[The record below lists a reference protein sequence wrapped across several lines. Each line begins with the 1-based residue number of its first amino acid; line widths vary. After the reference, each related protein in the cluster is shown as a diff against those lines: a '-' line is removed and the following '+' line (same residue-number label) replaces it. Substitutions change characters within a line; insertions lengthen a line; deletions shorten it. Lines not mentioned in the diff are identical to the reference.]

1 MPLGEKMSLDYSQL
15 TDNEIIEKIAAK
27 EDGAVEYMM
36 QKYGGLV
43 KKEVRTVFL
52 IGAEA
57 EDLTQEGMIGLFKAI
72 RDYEPDKGAS
82 FFTFA
87 TLCVRNQIKTAI
99 SASNRKKHTP
109 LNTYIS
115 IYAESTE
122 DGLSLVELEA
132 SKTDCNPE
140 ELIIARE
147 QKSDLMNKIEQ
158 ELSKY
163 EKKVIELYLEGLSY
177 ADIAERLGKTEKSID
192 NALFRIRGKLCK

>member
-1 MPLGEKMSLDYSQL
+1 MPLGEQMVNDYSEL
-15 TDNEIIEKIAAK
+15 SDNEIIKKIAAK
-27 EDGAVEYMM
+27 EVGAVEYMM

-52 IGAEA
+52 IGAET
-57 EDLTQEGMIGLFKAI
+57 EDLTQEGMIGLFKAV

-87 TLCVRNQIKTAI
+87 THCVRNQIKTAI

-132 SKTDCNPE
+132 DKSDCNPE

-147 QKSDLMNKIEQ
+147 QKSDLMNKIES

-163 EKKVIELYLEGLSY
+163 EKKVIDLYLEGLSY
-177 ADIAERLGKTEKSID
+177 ADIADKLGKTEKSID
-192 NALFRIRGKLCK
+192 NALFRIRGKLSK

>member
-1 MPLGEKMSLDYSQL
+1 MVNDYSEL
-15 TDNEIIEKIAAK
+15 SDNEIIKKIAAK
-27 EDGAVEYMM
+27 EVGAVEYMM

-52 IGAEA
+52 IGAET
-57 EDLTQEGMIGLFKAI
+57 EDLTQEGMIGLFKAV

-87 TLCVRNQIKTAI
+87 THCVRNQIKTAI

-132 SKTDCNPE
+132 DKSDCNPE

-147 QKSDLMNKIEQ
+147 QKSDLMNKIES

-163 EKKVIELYLEGLSY
+163 EKKVIDLYLEGLSY
-177 ADIAERLGKTEKSID
+177 ADIADKLGKTEKSID
-192 NALFRIRGKLCK
+192 NALFRIRGKLSK

>member
-1 MPLGEKMSLDYSQL
+1 MSTDYSQL
-15 TDNEIIEKIAAK
+15 SDNEIIAKIAAR

-36 QKYGGLV
+36 QKYGPLV

-72 RDYEPDKGAS
+72 RDYEPDKGAGFS
-82 FFTFA
+82 TFA
-87 TLCVRNQIKTAI
+87 TICVRNQIKSAI

-115 IYAESTE
+115 IYAEINE
-122 DGLSLVELEA
+122 DGIPLLELE
-132 SKTDCNPE
+132 SHREDSNPE
-140 ELIIARE
+140 DLVIAKER
-147 QKSDLMNKIEQ
+147 KSDLMKKIES

-163 EKKVIELYLEGLSY
+163 EKKVIDLYLEGLSY
-177 ADIAERLGKTEKSID
+177 SDIAQKLGKTEKSID
-192 NALFRIRGKLCK
+192 NALFRIRGKLSK

>member
-1 MPLGEKMSLDYSQL
+1 MVNDYSEL
-15 TDNEIIEKIAAK
+15 SDNEIIKKIAAK
-27 EDGAVEYMM
+27 EEGAVEYMM

-52 IGAEA
+52 IGAET
-57 EDLTQEGMIGLFKAI
+57 EDLTQEGMIGLFKAV

-87 TLCVRNQIKTAI
+87 THCVRNQIKTAI

-132 SKTDCNPE
+132 DKSDCNPE

-147 QKSDLMNKIEQ
+147 QKSDLMNKIES

-163 EKKVIELYLEGLSY
+163 EKKVIDLYLEGLSY
-177 ADIAERLGKTEKSID
+177 ADIADKLGKTEKSID
-192 NALFRIRGKLCK
+192 NALFRIRGKLSK

>member
-1 MPLGEKMSLDYSQL
+1 MSTDYSQL
-15 TDNEIIEKIAAK
+15 SDNEIIAKIAAR

-36 QKYGGLV
+36 QKYGPLV

-82 FFTFA
+82 FSTFA
-87 TLCVRNQIKTAI
+87 TICVRNQIKSAI

-115 IYAESTE
+115 IYAEINE
-122 DGLSLVELEA
+122 DGIPLLELE
-132 SKTDCNPE
+132 SHREDSNPE
-140 ELIIARE
+140 DLVIAKER
-147 QKSDLMNKIEQ
+147 KSDLMKKIES

-163 EKKVIELYLEGLSY
+163 EKKVIDLYLEGLSY
-177 ADIAERLGKTEKSID
+177 SDIAQKLGKTEKSID
-192 NALFRIRGKLCK
+192 NALFRIRGKLSK

>member
-1 MPLGEKMSLDYSQL
+1 MITDYSKL
-15 TDNEIIEKIAAK
+15 SDNEIIKKIAAK
-27 EDGAVEYMM
+27 EEGAVEYMM

-52 IGAEA
+52 IGAET

-87 TLCVRNQIKTAI
+87 THCVRNQIKTAI

-132 SKTDCNPE
+132 DKSDCNPE

-147 QKSDLMNKIEQ
+147 QKSDLMNKIES

-163 EKKVIELYLEGLSY
+163 EKKVIDLYLEGLSY
-177 ADIAERLGKTEKSID
+177 ADIADKLGKTEKSID
-192 NALFRIRGKLCK
+192 NALFRIRGKLSK

>member
-1 MPLGEKMSLDYSQL
+1 MSTDYSQL
-15 TDNEIIEKIAAK
+15 SDNEIIVKIAAR

-36 QKYGGLV
+36 QKYGPLV

-82 FFTFA
+82 FSTFA
-87 TLCVRNQIKTAI
+87 TICVRNQIKSAI

-115 IYAESTE
+115 IYAEINE
-122 DGLSLVELEA
+122 DGIPLLELE
-132 SKTDCNPE
+132 SHREDSNPE
-140 ELIIARE
+140 DLVIAKER
-147 QKSDLMNKIEQ
+147 KSDLMKKIES

-163 EKKVIELYLEGLSY
+163 EKKVIDLYLEGLSY
-177 ADIAERLGKTEKSID
+177 SDIAQKLGKTEKSID
-192 NALFRIRGKLCK
+192 NALFRIRGKLSK

>member
-1 MPLGEKMSLDYSQL
+1 MITDYSKL
-15 TDNEIIEKIAAK
+15 SDNEIIKKIAAK
-27 EDGAVEYMM
+27 EEGAVEYMM

-43 KKEVRTVFL
+43 KKKVRTVFL
-52 IGAEA
+52 IGAET

-87 TLCVRNQIKTAI
+87 THCVRNQIKTAI

-132 SKTDCNPE
+132 DKSDCNPE

-147 QKSDLMNKIEQ
+147 QKSDLMNKIES

-163 EKKVIELYLEGLSY
+163 EKKVIDLYLEGLSY
-177 ADIAERLGKTEKSID
+177 ADIADKLGKTEKSID
-192 NALFRIRGKLCK
+192 NALFRIRGKLSK

>member
-1 MPLGEKMSLDYSQL
+1 MSTDYSQL
-15 TDNEIIEKIAAK
+15 SDNEIIAKIAAR

-36 QKYGGLV
+36 QKYGALV

-72 RDYEPDKGAS
+72 RDYEPDKGAGFS
-82 FFTFA
+82 TFA
-87 TLCVRNQIKTAI
+87 TICVRNQIKSAI

-115 IYAESTE
+115 IYAEINE
-122 DGLSLVELEA
+122 DGIPLLELE
-132 SKTDCNPE
+132 SHREDSNPE
-140 ELIIARE
+140 DLVIAKER
-147 QKSDLMNKIEQ
+147 KSDLMKKIES

-163 EKKVIELYLEGLSY
+163 EKKVIDLYLEGLSY
-177 ADIAERLGKTEKSID
+177 SDIAQKLGKTEKSID
-192 NALFRIRGKLCK
+192 NALFRIRGKLSK

>member
-1 MPLGEKMSLDYSQL
+1 MVNDYSEL
-15 TDNEIIEKIAAK
+15 SDNEIIKKIAEK
-27 EDGAVEYMM
+27 EEGAVEYMM

-52 IGAEA
+52 IGAET
-57 EDLTQEGMIGLFKAI
+57 EDLTQEGMIGLFKAV

-87 TLCVRNQIKTAI
+87 THCVRNQIKTAI

-132 SKTDCNPE
+132 DKSDCNPE

-147 QKSDLMNKIEQ
+147 QKSDLMNKIES

-163 EKKVIELYLEGLSY
+163 EKKVIDLYLEGLSY
-177 ADIAERLGKTEKSID
+177 ADIADKLGKTEKSID
-192 NALFRIRGKLCK
+192 NALFRIRGKLSK

>member
-1 MPLGEKMSLDYSQL
+1 MSTDYSHL
-15 TDNEIIEKIAAK
+15 SDNEIIAKIAAR

-36 QKYGGLV
+36 QKYGPLV

-82 FFTFA
+82 FSTFA
-87 TLCVRNQIKTAI
+87 TICVRNQIKSAI

-115 IYAESTE
+115 IYAEINE
-122 DGLSLVELEA
+122 DGIPLLELE
-132 SKTDCNPE
+132 SHREDSNPE
-140 ELIIARE
+140 DLVIAKER
-147 QKSDLMNKIEQ
+147 KSDLMKKIES

-163 EKKVIELYLEGLSY
+163 EKKVIDLYLEGLSY
-177 ADIAERLGKTEKSID
+177 SDIAQKLGKTEKSID
-192 NALFRIRGKLCK
+192 NALFRIRGKLSK